1 VSFSDSLCFSSLTGE
16 HVYQLADL
24 SLGQGRRT
32 IVDKCRHCGDL
43 ASQPMHN
50 GRPNGRNLWWRRNH
64 RVNRRADH
72 G

>member
-1 VSFSDSLCFSSLTGE
+1 VSFSDSLCFSSPTGE

-50 GRPNGRNLWWRRNH
+50 GRPNGRNL
-64 RVNRRADH
+64 
-72 G
+72 